1 MAPTGVGDLTEKPPP
16 GGVGFSD
23 MRWVDG
29 GLAHMPVVQ
38 DRGAGGSNP
47 AASAAAGVANQTSA
61 TVRP

>member
-1 MAPTGVGDLTEKPPP
+1 M
-16 GGVGFSD
+16 
-23 MRWVDG
+23 
-29 GLAHMPVVQ
+29 VQ